1 MRACVLVSWYVYV
14 TNRFESHD
22 NSTVCVCVCVCV
34 CVTRQLTEEAVPA
47 V

>member
-1 MRACVLVSWYVYV
+1 MPETRPKDPLGTDAQ
-14 TNRFESHD
+14 
-22 NSTVCVCVCVCV
+22 CV